1 MRTPPDIQSYWDRKI
16 IEWEDSIHSKPGTP
30 WIESIAARFRRPV
43 MNRADVALELLARQV
58 ANKNVLELG
67 CGSGFFAVRLFRT
80 ARPARI
86 TGIDFSPAAIQRA
99 GQYAEHEH
107 LGNAVSFRVGDV
119 TRTILPEADFTIGLG
134 LLDYLDH
141 EEIRSLFERIRSPK
155 ILFTFSRSDLSPL
168 RLAHIVYLA
177 TQKCPKHYYHSEE
190 ALSSLI
196 GSRFGHLTFVADRC
210 HMSFGGI
217 VHNLESPSA

>member
-1 MRTPPDIQSYWDRKI
+1 M
-16 IEWEDSIHSKPGTP
+16 
-30 WIESIAARFRRPV
+30 
-43 MNRADVALELLARQV
+43 
-58 ANKNVLELG
+58 G

-168 RLAHIVYLA
+168 RAHIVYLA
-177 TQKCPKHYYHSEE
+177 TQKCPKHYYHCEE